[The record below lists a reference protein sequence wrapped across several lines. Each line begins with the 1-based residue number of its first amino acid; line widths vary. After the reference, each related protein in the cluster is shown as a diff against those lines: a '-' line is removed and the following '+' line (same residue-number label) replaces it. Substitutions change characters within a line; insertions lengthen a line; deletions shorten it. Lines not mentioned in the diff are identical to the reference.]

1 MSESGV
7 SAIRAALE
15 RDDAVEAEL
24 LARDALELDPED
36 ALLHAYLGSILM
48 ARGNV
53 IEALPQYQMAIQL
66 QPGVAAYYNELGN
79 ALAACGDFEAA
90 TVALREAAKLSP
102 ELPEIHNNLGNVRR
116 ASGDRVAAA
125 EDYRQALALRSD
137 YPEAWSNLGVV
148 LQELDDLDG
157 AEDAY
162 RQAIKIDDGNSFALT
177 HLGVVLAAKGELTAA
192 ESAHRTAIASNSNL
206 PAPYNN
212 LGIVLKDQG
221 RLDEARQSYER
232 AMQMNPMEPSI
243 RSNALLARCCSPNI
257 CEDSLFAQHMIFGE
271 RFETQREMDFDMSAR
286 SDARLRIGYVSPDF
300 YSHSVA
306 SFIEPIIEAHDRG
319 AFHVTCYSDVIG
331 GDEVTWRLKASADMW
346 CDTAQESDDELYQ
359 RILADKIDILVDLAG
374 HTGDNRLPVFAR
386 RAAPVQVTWVGYPST
401 TGLSRMDYRI
411 TDRWADPEGDADR
424 WHSES
429 LLRLE
434 PGFLCYHAP
443 DDAPLPDKPDGA
455 ALTFG
460 SFNNFTKINDTVLD
474 VWAALL
480 RAEPAA
486 RLLLK
491 CRQLADDG
499 VRRRLAEAFGVRSI
513 SADRLALHGRV
524 ASRTDHLALY
534 GEVDVALD
542 TFPYNGTTT
551 TCEALWMGV
560 PVVTMTGAR
569 HAARVG
575 ESLLRR
581 VDWDAWV
588 AKSAEE
594 YVEIAR
600 ELARSRPAPSKVRDQ
615 LALSSVM
622 DGKAVTAALEASY
635 REIWRRRREGEAP
648 S

>member
-7 SAIRAALE
+7 QAIHAALE
-15 RDDAVEAEL
+15 RGDAIEAEL
-24 LARDALELDPED
+24 LARDALDLDPED

-53 IEALPQYQMAIQL
+53 TEALPQYQMAIQQ

-90 TVALREAAKLSP
+90 AVALREAAKLSP

-116 ASGDRVAAA
+116 ASGDRIMAA
-125 EDYRQALALRSD
+125 EDYRQALELRSE

-162 RQAIKIDDGNSFALT
+162 RKAIKIDDGNSFALT

-192 ESAHRTAIASNSNL
+192 ESAHRSAIASNPNL
-206 PAPYNN
+206 PAPHNN
-212 LGIVLKDQG
+212 LGIVLKDQSC
-221 RLDEARQSYER
+221 LDEALQSYER
-232 AMQMNPMEPSI
+232 AMQMNLTEPSI
-243 RSNALLARCCSPNI
+243 RSNALLARCCLPNI
-257 CEDSLFAQHMIFGE
+257 REDSLYVQHMIFGE
-271 RFETQREMDFDMSAR
+271 RFETRRETDFSMSER
-286 SDARLRIGYVSPDF
+286 SGARLRIGYISPDF

-306 SFIEPIIEAHDRG
+306 SFIEPIIEAHDRDE
-319 AFHVTCYSDVIG
+319 FNIICYSDVIG
-331 GDEVTWRLKASADMW
+331 GDEVTRRLKASANMW

-359 RILADKIDILVDLAG
+359 RIVADKIDILVDLAG
-374 HTGDNRLPVFAR
+374 HTGNNRLPIFTR
-386 RAAPVQVTWVGYPST
+386 RAAPVQVNWIGYPAT
-401 TGLSRMDYRI
+401 TGLSQMDYRI

-434 PGFLCYHAP
+434 PGFLCYRAP
-443 DDAPLPDKPDGA
+443 DDAPLPEIPDGA
-455 ALTFG
+455 PLTFG
-460 SFNNFTKINDTVLD
+460 SFNNFAKINDAVLD
-474 VWAALL
+474 VWAGLL
-480 RAEPAA
+480 QAQPTA

-491 CRQLADDG
+491 CRQLADCG
-499 VRRRLAEAFGVRSI
+499 VRRRLVEAFGARSV
-513 SADRLALHGRV
+513 SVDRLALHGRID
-524 ASRTDHLALY
+524 SRTDHLALY

-560 PVVTMTGAR
+560 PVVTMTGKR

-581 VDWDAWV
+581 GGWDAWV
-588 AKSAEE
+588 AKSPEE
-594 YVEIAR
+594 YVKIAC
-600 ELARSRPAPSKVRDQ
+600 ELVRNRPAPSEVRDQ
-615 LALSSVM
+615 FASSSVM
-622 DGKAVTAALEASY
+622 DGKVVAAALEASY
-635 REIWRRRREGEAP
+635 REIWHRRREGDV
-648 S
+648 

>member
-7 SAIRAALE
+7 SAIRTALE
-15 RDDAVEAEL
+15 RGDAVEAEL

-53 IEALPQYQMAIQL
+53 TEALPQYQMAIHL
-66 QPGVAAYYNELGN
+66 QPEVAAYYNELGN

-90 TVALREAAKLSP
+90 AVALREAAKLSP
-102 ELPEIHNNLGNVRR
+102 ELPEIYNNLGNVQR
-116 ASGDRVAAA
+116 ASGDRAAAA
-125 EDYRQALALRSD
+125 EDYRQALTLRPE

-162 RQAIKIDDGNSFALT
+162 RRAIEIDDGNSFALT
-177 HLGVVLAAKGELTAA
+177 HLGVVLAAKGKLTAA
-192 ESAHRTAIASNSNL
+192 ESAHRSAMESNPNL

-221 RLDEARQSYER
+221 RLNEALQAYER
-232 AMQMNPMEPSI
+232 AMQMNPAEPSI
-243 RSNALLARCCSPNI
+243 RSNALLARCCLPNI
-257 CEDSLFAQHMIFGE
+257 REDGLFAQHMIFGE
-271 RFETQREMDFDMSAR
+271 RVETQRETEFDMSER
-286 SDARLRIGYVSPDF
+286 LEARLRIGYVSPDF

-306 SFIEPIIEAHDRG
+306 SFIEPIIEAHDRDE
-319 AFHVTCYSDVIG
+319 FHVTCYSDVIG
-331 GDEVTWRLKASADMW
+331 GDEVTRRLKASADMW
-346 CDTAQESDDELYQ
+346 CDTAQESDEELYQ
-359 RILADKIDILVDLAG
+359 RILADKIDILVDLSG

-386 RAAPVQVTWVGYPST
+386 RAAPVQVSWIGYPAT

-434 PGFLCYHAP
+434 CGFLCYRAP
-443 DDAPLPDKPDGA
+443 NDAILPEKPEDA

-460 SFNNFTKINDTVLD
+460 SFNNFAKINEEVLD

-499 VRRRLAEAFGVRSI
+499 VRRRLVEAFGARSV
-513 SADRLALHGRV
+513 SADRLLLHGRV

-534 GEVDVALD
+534 GAVDVALD

-560 PVVTMTGAR
+560 PVVTMTGSR
-569 HAARVG
+569 HATRVG

-581 VDWDAWV
+581 GGWDAWV
-588 AKSAEE
+588 ARSTDE
-594 YVEIAR
+594 YVEIAC
-600 ELARSRPAPSKVRDQ
+600 ELVRNRPTPSEVRDQ
-615 LALSSVM
+615 LASSSVM
-622 DGKAVTAALEASY
+622 DGKVATAALETSY
-635 REIWRRRREGEAP
+635 REIWRRRREGDAR

>member
-1 MSESGV
+1 MSEAGV

-15 RDDAVEAEL
+15 RGDAVEAEL
-24 LARDALELDPED
+24 LARDALGLDPED

-53 IEALPQYQMAIQL
+53 TEALPQYQMAIQQ

-79 ALAACGDFEAA
+79 ALAVCGDFEAA
-90 TVALREAAKLSP
+90 ALALREAAKLSP

-125 EDYRQALALRSD
+125 EDYRQALALRSE

-162 RQAIKIDDGNSFALT
+162 RKAIEIEDGNSFALT
-177 HLGVVLAAKGELTAA
+177 HLGVVLSAKGELTAA
-192 ESAHRTAIASNSNL
+192 ESAHRSAIASNPNL

-212 LGIVLKDQG
+212 LSIVLKDQG
-221 RLDEARQSYER
+221 RLDEALQSYER
-232 AMQMNPMEPSI
+232 ATQMNPAEPSL
-243 RSNALLARCCSPNI
+243 RSNTLLARCCLPNI
-257 CEDSLFAQHMIFGE
+257 REDGLYVQHMIFGE
-271 RFETQREMDFDMSAR
+271 CFETQRETNFDVSER
-286 SDARLRIGYVSPDF
+286 SNARLRIGYVSPDF

-306 SFIEPIIEAHDRG
+306 SFVEPIIEAHDRDE
-319 AFHVTCYSDVIG
+319 FHVTCYSDVIG
-331 GDEVTWRLKASADMW
+331 GDEVTRRLKASADMW
-346 CDTAQESDDELYQ
+346 CDTAQDSDDELYQ
-359 RILADKIDILVDLAG
+359 RIVADKIDILVDLAG
-374 HTGDNRLPVFAR
+374 HTGNNRLPVFTR
-386 RAAPVQVTWVGYPST
+386 RAAPLQVNWIGYPAT

-411 TDRWADPEGDADR
+411 TDRWADPEGGADR

-434 PGFLCYHAP
+434 PGFLCYRAP
-443 DDAPLPDKPDGA
+443 DDAPLPENPDGA

-460 SFNNFTKINDTVLD
+460 SFNNFTKINDAVLD

-480 RAEPAA
+480 QAEPAA

-491 CRQLADDG
+491 CRQLADGG
-499 VRRRLAEAFGVRSI
+499 VCGRLVAAFGARSI
-513 SADRLALHGRV
+513 SPDRLVLRGRID
-524 ASRTDHLALY
+524 SRTDHLALY

-560 PVVTMTGAR
+560 PVVTMTGER

-581 VDWDAWV
+581 GGWDTWV
-588 AKSAEE
+588 ANSPEE
-594 YVEIAR
+594 YVKTAR
-600 ELARSRPAPSKVRDQ
+600 ELARSRPAPSEIRVQ
-615 LALSSVM
+615 LASSSVM
-622 DGKAVTAALEASY
+622 DGKVVTAALEASY
-635 REIWRRRREGEAP
+635 REIWRRRREGD

>member
-15 RDDAVEAEL
+15 RGDAVEAEL

-36 ALLHAYLGSILM
+36 ALLRAYLGSILM

-53 IEALPQYQMAIQL
+53 TEALPQYQMAIHL
-66 QPGVAAYYNELGN
+66 QPEVAAYYNELGN

-90 TVALREAAKLSP
+90 AVALREASKLSP
-102 ELPEIHNNLGNVRR
+102 ELPEIYNNLGNVRR
-116 ASGDRVAAA
+116 ASGDRFAAA
-125 EDYRQALALRSD
+125 EDYRQALMLRPE

-162 RQAIKIDDGNSFALT
+162 RRAIEMDDGNAFALT
-177 HLGVVLAAKGELTAA
+177 HLGVVLAAKGELTGA
-192 ESAHRTAIASNSNL
+192 ESAHRSAIASNPNL

-221 RLDEARQSYER
+221 RLDEALQSYER
-232 AMQMNPMEPSI
+232 AMQMNSTEPSI

-257 CEDSLFAQHMIFGE
+257 REDSLFAQHMIFGE
-271 RFETQREMDFDMSAR
+271 RVETQRETKFDMSER
-286 SDARLRIGYVSPDF
+286 PEARLRIGYVSPDF

-306 SFIEPIIEAHDRG
+306 SFVEPIIEAHDRDE
-319 AFHVTCYSDVIG
+319 FHVTCYSDVIG
-331 GDEVTWRLKASADMW
+331 GDEVTRRLKASADMW

-359 RILADKIDILVDLAG
+359 RILADKIDILIDLSG

-386 RAAPVQVTWVGYPST
+386 RAAPVQVSWIGYPAT
-401 TGLSRMDYRI
+401 TGLSRMDYRV
-411 TDRWADPEGDADR
+411 TDRWADPEGEADR

-434 PGFLCYHAP
+434 SGFLCYRAP
-443 DDAPLPDKPDGA
+443 NDAPLREKPEGTT
-455 ALTFG
+455 LTFG
-460 SFNNFTKINDTVLD
+460 SFNNFAKINDEVLD

-499 VRRRLAEAFGVRSI
+499 VRRRLIEAFGARSV
-513 SADRLALHGRV
+513 SADRLALHGRI
-524 ASRTDHLALY
+524 ASRADHLALY

-551 TCEALWMGV
+551 TCEALWMGI

-581 VDWDAWV
+581 GGWDAWV
-588 AKSAEE
+588 AHSTDE
-594 YVEIAR
+594 YVEIAQK
-600 ELARSRPAPSKVRDQ
+600 LARDKPAPPEVRDQ
-615 LALSSVM
+615 LASSSVM
-622 DGKAVTAALEASY
+622 DDKAVTAALEASY
-635 REIWRRRREGEAP
+635 REIWRRRREGDAR